1 MKTTGLARV
10 EVGILIEIKGVS
22 KTFVQRLGGSYQA
35 LDNITLT
42 IEKGEFVSLLGP
54 SGCGKSTVLNL
65 VAGFDTQSEGVIQVN
80 GKKVTGAGADR
91 VVVFQEHGLFPWLT
105 VLDNVAFGLKQKGIG
120 KKERYEL
127 AMEQIKAVHL
137 SRFTD
142 RYPHELSGG
151 MKQRAA
157 IARALAM
164 DPEILLMDEP
174 FAALDEQTRLILHKE
189 LEEIWMRTR
198 KTILFIT
205 HNIRESV
212 ILSDRVFV
220 MSTRPG
226 TIKKEFAVKAA
237 RPRDSADTVLHH
249 VENSIMDALADE
261 LEKVVREE
269 TGDEYII
276 KKNDFSGTAS
286 DSLGGG
292 I

>member
-1 MKTTGLARV
+1 M
-10 EVGILIEIKGVS
+10 IEIKGVS
-22 KTFVQRLGGSYQA
+22 KTFAQRIGGNYKA

-42 IEKGEFVSLLGP
+42 IKKGEFVSVLGP

-65 VAGFDTQSEGVIQVN
+65 VAGFDTQSEGTIEVN

-105 VLDNVAFGLKQKGIG
+105 VLDNVAFGLKQKGIP
-120 KKERYEL
+120 KKERHDL

-137 SRFTD
+137 SRFAD

-205 HNIRESV
+205 HNIREAV
-212 ILSDRVFV
+212 ILSDRVVV

-226 TIKKEFAVKAA
+226 TIKKEFTVQAA
-237 RPRDSADTVLHH
+237 RPRDIADPLLHH
-249 VENSIMDALADE
+249 VENAAMDALADE

-269 TGDEYII
+269 TGDEYRI

>member
-1 MKTTGLARV
+1 M
-10 EVGILIEIKGVS
+10 IEIKGVS
-22 KTFVQRLGGSYQA
+22 KTFVQRIGGSYKA
-35 LDNITLT
+35 LDDITLT
-42 IEKGEFVSLLGP
+42 IKKGEFVSLLGP

-105 VLDNVAFGLKQKGIG
+105 VLDNVAFGLKQKGIA
-120 KKERYEL
+120 KKERHEM
-127 AMEQIKAVHL
+127 AMEQIKSVHL
-137 SRFTD
+137 SRFAD

-205 HNIRESV
+205 HNIREAV
-212 ILSDRVFV
+212 ILSDRVLV

-237 RPRDSADTVLHH
+237 RPRDSSDSVLHH
-249 VENSIMDALADE
+249 MEALIMDALADE

-269 TGDEYII
+269 TGDEYSI

>member
-1 MKTTGLARV
+1 
-10 EVGILIEIKGVS
+10 VGGSILIEMKGVS
-22 KTFVQRLGGSYQA
+22 KTFVQRIGGNYKA

-42 IEKGEFVSLLGP
+42 IKKGEFVSVLGP

-65 VAGFDTQSEGVIQVN
+65 VAGFDTQTEGTIEVN

-105 VLDNVAFGLKQKGIG
+105 VLDNVAFGLKQKGIP
-120 KKERYEL
+120 KKERHEL
-127 AMEQIKAVHL
+127 AMEQIKSVHL
-137 SRFTD
+137 SRFAD

-205 HNIRESV
+205 HNIREAV
-212 ILSDRVFV
+212 LLSDRVVV

-226 TIKKEFAVKAA
+226 TIKKEFTVQAA
-237 RPRDSADTVLHH
+237 RPRDTADPLLHH
-249 VENSIMDALADE
+249 VENAAMDVLADE

-269 TGDEYII
+269 TGDEYRI

>member
-1 MKTTGLARV
+1 MG
-10 EVGILIEIKGVS
+10 GSILIEIKGVS
-22 KTFVQRLGGSYQA
+22 KTFVQRIGGNYKA

-42 IEKGEFVSLLGP
+42 IKKGEFVSILGP

-65 VAGFDTQSEGVIQVN
+65 VAGFDTQSEGTIEVN

-105 VLDNVAFGLKQKGIG
+105 VLDNVAFGLKQNGIP
-120 KKERYEL
+120 KKERHEL
-127 AMEQIKAVHL
+127 AMEQIKSVHL
-137 SRFTD
+137 SRFAD

-205 HNIRESV
+205 HNIREAV
-212 ILSDRVFV
+212 ILSDRVVV

-226 TIKKEFAVKAA
+226 TIKKEFTVQAA
-237 RPRDSADTVLHH
+237 RPRDAADPLLHH
-249 VENSIMDALADE
+249 VENAAMDALADE

-269 TGDEYII
+269 TGDEYRI

>member
-1 MKTTGLARV
+1 M
-10 EVGILIEIKGVS
+10 IEIKNVS
-22 KTFVQRLGGSYQA
+22 KIFHQRTGGSFTA
-35 LDNITLT
+35 IDNVSLT
-42 IEKGEFVSLLGP
+42 IRKGEFVSLLGP
-54 SGCGKSTVLNL
+54 SGCGKSTLLNL
-65 VAGFDTQSEGVIQVN
+65 VAGLEQAEQGEITVN
-80 GKKVTGAGADR
+80 GKPCHSPGPDR
-91 VVVFQEHGLFPWLT
+91 VVVFQEHALFPWLS
-105 VLDNVAFGLKQKGIG
+105 VLDNVAFGLKQKGIAR
-120 KKERYEL
+120 KERETL

-137 SRFTD
+137 SKFAD

-189 LEEIWMRTR
+189 LEEIWMRTG

-205 HNIRESV
+205 HNIREAV
-212 ILSDRVFV
+212 ILSDRVLV

-226 TIKKEFAVKAA
+226 TIKKEFHVQAA
-237 RPRDSADTVLHH
+237 RPRNYADSVLHH
-249 VENSIMDALADE
+249 VESNIMDALADE
-261 LEKVVREE
+261 LEKVVKEE
-269 TGDEYII
+269 MGDEYSI
-276 KKNDFSGTAS
+276 KKNDLSDSHS

>member
-1 MKTTGLARV
+1 V

-205 HNIRESV
+205 HNIREAV

-269 TGDEYII
+269 TGDEYSI

>member
-1 MKTTGLARV
+1 M
-10 EVGILIEIKGVS
+10 IHIQHVS
-22 KTFVQRLGGSYQA
+22 KTFEQRTGGSFTA
-35 LDNITLT
+35 LEDISIH

-65 VAGFDTQSEGVIQVN
+65 VAGLEPYSQGSIEIN
-80 GKKVTGAGADR
+80 GKKITGPGSDR
-91 VVVFQEHGLFPWLT
+91 VVVFQEHALFPWLT
-105 VLDNVAFGLKQKGIG
+105 VLDNVAFGLKQKGVG
-120 KKERYEL
+120 KKERNEI
-127 AMEQIKAVHL
+127 AMEHIKNVHL
-137 SRFTD
+137 SKFAD

-174 FAALDEQTRLILHKE
+174 FAALDEQTRLILHKD

-205 HNIRESV
+205 HNIREAV
-212 ILSDRVFV
+212 MLSDRVLV

-226 TIKKEFAVKAA
+226 KVKKEFAVKAA
-237 RPRDSADTVLHH
+237 RPRDNADSVIHH
-249 VENSIMDALADE
+249 VENAIMEALADE
-261 LEKVVREE
+261 LEKVVKEE
-269 TGDEYII
+269 MGDEYSI
-276 KKNDFSGTAS
+276 KKNLVPGSAS
-286 DSLGGG
+286 DSVGSG

>member
-1 MKTTGLARV
+1 MSAASA
-10 EVGILIEIKGVS
+10 IIKGVS

-65 VAGFDTQSEGVIQVN
+65 VAGFDTQSDGVIQVN

-205 HNIRESV
+205 HNIREAV

-226 TIKKEFAVKAA
+226 KIKKEFAVKAA

-269 TGDEYII
+269 TGDEYSI

>member
-1 MKTTGLARV
+1 M
-10 EVGILIEIKGVS
+10 IEIKGVS
-22 KTFVQRLGGSYQA
+22 KTFVQRIGGSYKA
-35 LDNITLT
+35 LDDITLT
-42 IEKGEFVSLLGP
+42 IKKGEFVSLLGP

-65 VAGFDTQSEGVIQVN
+65 VAGFDTQSEGIIQVN

-105 VLDNVAFGLKQKGIG
+105 VLDNVAFGLRQKGIP
-120 KKERYEL
+120 KKERHEM
-127 AMEQIKAVHL
+127 AMEQIKSVHL
-137 SRFTD
+137 SRFAD

-205 HNIRESV
+205 HNIREAV
-212 ILSDRVFV
+212 ILSDRVLV

-226 TIKKEFAVKAA
+226 TIKKEFSVKAA
-237 RPRDSADTVLHH
+237 RPRDSADSVLHH
-249 VENSIMDALADE
+249 MEALIMDALADE

-269 TGDEYII
+269 TGDEYSI

>member
-1 MKTTGLARV
+1 M
-10 EVGILIEIKGVS
+10 IEIKGVS
-22 KTFVQRLGGSYQA
+22 KTFVQRIGGSYQA

-42 IEKGEFVSLLGP
+42 IKKGEFVSLLGP

-65 VAGFDTQSEGVIQVN
+65 VAGFDTQSEGTIEIA
-80 GKKVTGAGADR
+80 GKKVNGAGADR

-105 VLDNVAFGLKQKGIG
+105 VLDNVAFGLKQKGMA
-120 KKERYEL
+120 KKERHEL

-137 SRFTD
+137 SRFAD

-205 HNIRESV
+205 HNIREAV
-212 ILSDRVFV
+212 ILSDRVLV

-226 TIKKEFAVKAA
+226 TIKKEFAVQAA
-237 RPRDSADTVLHH
+237 RPRDMADPLLHH

-269 TGDEYII
+269 TGDEYRI